1 MSDKYDWEQEDKAAM
16 ADMLLSAAGLSRSDF
31 HGVLKVEESLF
42 TGRIVVTA
50 RPSLEAHPAESR
62 DNLVVALHTDSYSE
76 FTFNRVPS
84 EVEE

>member
-1 MSDKYDWEQEDKAAM
+1 MIDRYDREKEDRIVRES
-16 ADMLLSAAGLSRSDF
+16 MLLSAAGLSHSDF